1 MSTAARLDV
10 EPEILAARIAD
21 VHADDQDWLDRFQSA
36 LGRNRSGAELQR
48 ILVVWRL
55 SKADAARLFG
65 VTRQAVQKWTLEG
78 VPPERLTAVGDLA
91 AATDLLLRYLRPD
104 RIPTVVRRP
113 FDDAGGRTLLE
124 LAGEDPAVALAHTR
138 AMFDVSRAQG

>member
-21 VHADDQDWLDRFQSA
+21 VHADDQEWLDRFQSA

-65 VTRQAVQKWTLEG
+65 VTRQAVQKWTVEG
-78 VPPERLTAVGDLA
+78 VPPERLTAIGDMA

-113 FDDAGGRTLLE
+113 FADAGGKTLVR
-124 LAGEDPAVALAHTR
+124 LAGEDPAVALAHVR
-138 AMFDVSRAQG
+138 AMFDVSRVPA

>member
-1 MSTAARLDV
+1 MSTAARLDL

-48 ILVVWRL
+48 VLAVWRL

-65 VTRQAVQKWTLEG
+65 VTRQAVQKWSLDG
-78 VPPERLTAVGDLA
+78 VPPERLTSIGDLG

-104 RIPTVVRRP
+104 RIPAVVRRP

-124 LAGEDPAVALAHTR
+124 LAGDDPALALAHVR
-138 AMFDVSRAQG
+138 AMFDVSRAHA